1 MTESRSHTETP
12 DAIREVDVALIAD
25 AVEEMAQRANIEL
38 PEDVVEALRA
48 AREREDSPIAR
59 EVLDQLLLNV
69 ERAAETRLP
78 LCQDTGVAVLFVE
91 LGQDVHL
98 FGGEL
103 QEAVDEGV
111 RRGYRRGYLRNS
123 VLRDPLDRASNT
135 GDNAPAVVHVRIVP
149 GDRVTLHF
157 APKGGGS
164 ENMSALWML
173 TPAQGREGV
182 VAAIAAQ
189 ISAAGGMPCP
199 PLVLGVGLGGTFEL
213 SALLAK
219 RALFRPLGR
228 ASPVPEVASLERDIL
243 AAVNATGV
251 GPMGLG
257 GRTTALAVHVER
269 HPCHIASLPLAL
281 NVQCHA
287 ARHMTRAI

>member
-1 MTESRSHTETP
+1 MRDIEVNLITEAVADMARRSN
-12 DAIREVDVALIAD
+12 V
-25 AVEEMAQRANIEL
+25 EL
-38 PEDVVEALRA
+38 PPEVVSALGA
-48 AREREDSPIAR
+48 ARARETSPIAR
-59 EVLDQLLLNV
+59 EVLDQLLLNA
-69 ERAAETRLP
+69 ECAAETGLP
-78 LCQDTGVAVLFVE
+78 LCQDTGVAVVFVD
-91 LGQDVHL
+91 LGQDAHL
-98 FGGEL
+98 VGGGL
-103 QEAVDEGV
+103 QEAIDAGV
-111 RRGYRRGYLRNS
+111 RRGYEEGYLRKS
-123 VLRDPLDRASNT
+123 VVRDPLDRATNT
-135 GDNAPAVVHVRIVP
+135 GDNTPAVVHVRIVP
-149 GDRVTLHF
+149 GDRVAVHF

-182 VAAIAAQ
+182 IEAIAAQ
-189 ISAAGGMPCP
+189 IRAAGGMPCP

-219 RALFRPLGR
+219 RALLRPLGEP
-228 ASPVPEVASLERDIL
+228 SPIADVAALEADIL

-257 GRTTALAVHVER
+257 GVTTALAVHVER

-287 ARHMTRAI
+287 ARHMSIVL

>member
-1 MTESRSHTETP
+1 MRDIEVNLITEAVADIARRSN
-12 DAIREVDVALIAD
+12 V
-25 AVEEMAQRANIEL
+25 EL
-38 PEDVVEALRA
+38 PPEVVAALGA
-48 AREREDSPIAR
+48 ARARETSPTAR
-59 EVLDQLLLNV
+59 EVLNQLLLNA
-69 ERAAETRLP
+69 ERAQETGLP
-78 LCQDTGVAVLFVE
+78 LCQDTGVAVVFVD
-91 LGQDVHL
+91 LGQDAHL
-98 FGGEL
+98 VGGGL
-103 QEAVDEGV
+103 QEAIDAGV
-111 RRGYRRGYLRNS
+111 RRGYEEGYLRKS
-123 VLRDPLDRASNT
+123 VVRDPLDRATNT
-135 GDNAPAVVHVRIVP
+135 GDNTPAVVHVRIVA
-149 GDRVTLHF
+149 GDRVTVHF

-182 VAAIAAQ
+182 IEAIAAQ
-189 ISAAGGMPCP
+189 IRAAGGMPCP

-219 RALFRPLGR
+219 RALLRPLG
-228 ASPVPEVASLERDIL
+228 APAPIADVAALEADIL

-257 GRTTALAVHVER
+257 GVTTALAVHVER

-287 ARHMTRAI
+287 ARHMSLVL

>member
-1 MTESRSHTETP
+1 MRDIEANLITEAVADMARRSN
-12 DAIREVDVALIAD
+12 V
-25 AVEEMAQRANIEL
+25 EL
-38 PEDVVEALRA
+38 PPEVVAALGA
-48 AREREDSPIAR
+48 ARAREASPIAR
-59 EVLDQLLLNV
+59 EVLDQLLLNA
-69 ERAAETRLP
+69 ECAAETGLP
-78 LCQDTGVAVLFVE
+78 LCQDTGVAVVFVD
-91 LGQDVHL
+91 LGQDAHL
-98 FGGEL
+98 VAGGL
-103 QEAVDEGV
+103 QEAIDAGV
-111 RRGYRRGYLRNS
+111 RRGYEEGYLRKS
-123 VLRDPLDRASNT
+123 VVRDPLDRATNT
-135 GDNAPAVVHVRIVP
+135 GDNTPAVVHVRIVP
-149 GDRVTLHF
+149 GDRVAVHF

-182 VAAIAAQ
+182 IEAIAAQ
-189 ISAAGGMPCP
+189 IRAAGGMPCP

-219 RALFRPLGR
+219 RALLRPLGEP
-228 ASPVPEVASLERDIL
+228 SPIADVAALEADIL

-257 GRTTALAVHVER
+257 GVTTALAVHVER

-287 ARHMTRAI
+287 ARHMSIVL

>member
-1 MTESRSHTETP
+1 MRDIEVNLITEAVADMARRSN
-12 DAIREVDVALIAD
+12 V
-25 AVEEMAQRANIEL
+25 EL
-38 PEDVVEALRA
+38 PTEVVAALGA
-48 AREREDSPIAR
+48 ARARETSPTAR
-59 EVLDQLLLNV
+59 EVLNQLLLNA
-69 ERAAETRLP
+69 ERAQETGLP
-78 LCQDTGVAVLFVE
+78 LCQDTGVAVVFVD
-91 LGQDVHL
+91 LGQDAHL
-98 FGGEL
+98 VGGGL
-103 QEAVDEGV
+103 QEAIDAGV
-111 RRGYRRGYLRNS
+111 RRGYEEGYLRKS
-123 VLRDPLDRASNT
+123 VVRDPLDRATNT
-135 GDNAPAVVHVRIVP
+135 GDNTPAVVHVRIVA
-149 GDRVTLHF
+149 GDRVTVHF

-182 VAAIAAQ
+182 IEAIAAQ
-189 ISAAGGMPCP
+189 IRAAGGMPCP

-219 RALFRPLGR
+219 RALLRPLG
-228 ASPVPEVASLERDIL
+228 APAPIADVAALEADIL

-257 GRTTALAVHVER
+257 GVTTALAVHVER

-287 ARHMTRAI
+287 ARHMSLVL

>member
-1 MTESRSHTETP
+1 MRDIEVNLITEAVADIARRSN
-12 DAIREVDVALIAD
+12 V
-25 AVEEMAQRANIEL
+25 EL
-38 PEDVVEALRA
+38 PPEVVAALGA
-48 AREREDSPIAR
+48 ARARETSPTAR
-59 EVLDQLLLNV
+59 EVLNQLLLNA
-69 ERAAETRLP
+69 ERAQETGLP
-78 LCQDTGVAVLFVE
+78 LCQDTGVAVVFVD
-91 LGQDVHL
+91 LGQDAHL
-98 FGGEL
+98 VGGGL
-103 QEAVDEGV
+103 QEAIDAGV
-111 RRGYRRGYLRNS
+111 RRGYEEGYLRKS
-123 VLRDPLDRASNT
+123 VVRDPLDRATNT
-135 GDNAPAVVHVRIVP
+135 GDNTPAVVHVRIVA
-149 GDRVTLHF
+149 GDRVTVHF

-182 VAAIAAQ
+182 IEAIAAQ
-189 ISAAGGMPCP
+189 IRAAGGMPCP

-219 RALFRPLGR
+219 RALLRPLGEP
-228 ASPVPEVASLERDIL
+228 APIADVAALEADIL

-257 GRTTALAVHVER
+257 GVTTALAVHVER

-287 ARHMTRAI
+287 ARHMSLVL